1 MVEGHNS
8 SNSSPLSWDWLLLSQ
23 GRVVIGFEGEGELG
37 RLFVEHC
44 ILEGVVLFS
53 LSEWPFGR
61 EPEIPFVWTPDVSIR
76 AVGL

>member
-1 MVEGHNS
+1 MVT
-8 SNSSPLSWDWLLLSQ
+8 
-23 GRVVIGFEGEGELG
+23 GFGGEGELG

-61 EPEIPFVWTPDVSIR
+61 EPEIPFVWTLDLSIR